1 MCVIVISDWLHSLWL
16 HNWIHL
22 SLKRETQFWHLP
34 RHVTAFFDRRWFVVF
49 WIRCEEVPYSHPMSN
64 SRTKFTKGNVCLH
77 VNLEFV
83 NEFNSQASS
92 SIFPQSFWNVWV
104 WRIAVTEQLNLLK
117 NCSYYWIYWTIE
129 QLNLL
134 KPPVLWTCCWFQL
147 CADTLWFGRSVCF
160 LRFDMIKIIVRP
172 LLALAISIAP
182 DVSLQSPT
190 RSDLSFWKERQR
202 AGDSQTAQMS
212 SANTFG
218 SMAHLT
224 ERNWEWNW

>member
-1 MCVIVISDWLHSLWL
+1 MHESVLFGLYVFTKIIIGQCWSESYILLHCVTFGMCVIVISDWLHSLWL

-34 RHVTAFFDRRWFVVF
+34 RHVTAFFDRRWFVLF

-64 SRTKFTKGNVCLH
+64 SLTKFTKGNVCLH

-147 CADTLWFGRSVCF
+147 CADTLGLEGAF
-160 LRFDMIKIIVRP
+160 
-172 LLALAISIAP
+172 A
-182 DVSLQSPT
+182 
-190 RSDLSFWKERQR
+190 
-202 AGDSQTAQMS
+202 S
-212 SANTFG
+212 SA
-218 SMAHLT
+218 LT
-224 ERNWEWNW
+224 W

>member
-1 MCVIVISDWLHSLWL
+1 MFACESRIRQRIQFTSLV
-16 HNWIHL
+16 
-22 SLKRETQFWHLP
+22 EYF
-34 RHVTAFFDRRWFVVF
+34 
-49 WIRCEEVPYSHPMSN
+49 
-64 SRTKFTKGNVCLH
+64 
-77 VNLEFV
+77 
-83 NEFNSQASS
+83 S
-92 SIFPQSFWNVWV
+92 SILLERLS
-104 WRIAVTEQLNLLK
+104 LK
-117 NCSYYWIYWTIE
+117 NCSHWTIE
-129 QLNLL
+129 FTEELQLLLNLL
-134 KPPVLWTCCWFQL
+134 NNWTIEFTEASSPVNLLLISTVCRYP
-147 CADTLWFGRSVCF
+147 WFGRSVCF